1 MSIFKGEQN
10 LNTTFAELIFI
21 NNILNSNLILNQIN
35 SLISNDFN
43 KCFPTISPN
52 NPTPI
57 SNEDNSFIS
66 KNKGNKSEFFHSSGS
81 SKLFTNVDMNSFLV
95 EKEINFLKK
104 KKSKERRP
112 RKDNWDN
119 IRKKIKRGFFNNAL
133 INKLNDKLKNMGII
147 KYFAKFPHHFLND
160 VNKNRNK
167 EILNMTL
174 REIFENKEL
183 FVSENKEDLSSFS
196 HNLKVVESDEIK
208 ENKEFKVILNK
219 SFGELYKEYINSDEF
234 KIIEINRLKKKN
246 DDEYIKKYIYLAKH
260 LIEFFS
266 Q

>member
-1 MSIFKGEQN
+1 
-10 LNTTFAELIFI
+10 
-21 NNILNSNLILNQIN
+21 
-35 SLISNDFN
+35 
-43 KCFPTISPN
+43 
-52 NPTPI
+52 
-57 SNEDNSFIS
+57 
-66 KNKGNKSEFFHSSGS
+66 
-81 SKLFTNVDMNSFLV
+81 MNSFLAK
-95 EKEINFLKK
+95 EEINFLKK

-174 REIFENKEL
+174 REIFENKKL
-183 FVSENKEDLSSFS
+183 FVSENKGDLSSFS